1 MLKTNNQILSTLH
14 RVVAFILISDLVYAI
29 YNLYMHM
36 PKYFIGGLLGRIA
49 LIAVHFLCAKSV
61 KTGSASS
68 RIGSILMTVFMLNMF
83 PLGTVIAVVILFFS
97 LFKWEKVQLLNYQLN
112 FKKVKPFI

>member
-61 KTGSASS
+61 KTGRTSS

-83 PLGTVIAVVILFFS
+83 PLGTVIAVVMLFFS
-97 LFKWEKVQLLNYQLN
+97 LFKWEKGST
-112 FKKVKPFI
+112 FKVPIELQKS